1 MGWDVYPPGVPYVDE
16 EPKDADPLMV
26 VSTTSGPW
34 QNRHPGAV
42 LSDLQQAR
50 RSLGAAESDPGAL
63 LVASDELF
71 EQLAEDGYR
80 IHKLDGR
87 IVVYGPGET

>member
-1 MGWDVYPPGVPYVDE
+1 MSPRHLAPTVPYVDE
-16 EPKDADPLMV
+16 DPGDADPLLV
-26 VSTTSGPW
+26 VSTQKGPW

-50 RSLGAAESDPGAL
+50 RSLGTAEATPGTL

-71 EQLAEDGYR
+71 ERLSEDGYR
-80 IHKLDGR
+80 IRELNGR
-87 IVVYGPGET
+87 IVVYPPEE